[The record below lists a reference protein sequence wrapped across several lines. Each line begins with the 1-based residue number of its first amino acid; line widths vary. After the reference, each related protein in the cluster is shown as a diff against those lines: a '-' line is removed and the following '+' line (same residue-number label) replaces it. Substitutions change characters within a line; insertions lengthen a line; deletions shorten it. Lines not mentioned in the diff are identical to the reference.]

1 MMDEP
6 LKGIRVLDLSRL
18 LPGPYCTLL
27 LADLGADVIKI
38 EEPGKGDYMRELIP
52 GVYEAVNRNKRSVAL
67 NLKRKEGCEVFYKM
81 AKNADVLI
89 ESFRPNVT
97 TKIGIDYPKVKEIN
111 NSIVYC
117 SISGYGQ
124 DGPYKDKP
132 GHDINYL
139 GISGALSIPGEI
151 NQEPGRPGLP
161 VGDLSSGL
169 FAAFSIL
176 AAIMLRQK
184 TGKGQY
190 IDIAMTDGL
199 ISWTSVR
206 AGDFLLGQTI
216 PTPQDEL
223 GHLSPSNAVF
233 QTKDKKRLTIG
244 AVENDF
250 WVKLC
255 QVLHL
260 NDLLQSEDYRT
271 NIKRVKK
278 GKEIHKR
285 MQTLFLTKTREEWLR
300 VLDEAGV
307 PCGPVYSFAE
317 TFEDPHVK
325 QRKLFTQIQYTG
337 NKPLRQVNFPI
348 KFSDYEPRIYYPPP
362 AMGEHTE
369 SILLEEGFSKKEIED
384 LTKQG
389 VLGVRKGNMPS

>member
-1 MMDEP
+1 MDEP
-6 LKGIRVLDLSRL
+6 LTGTRVLDLSRL

-52 GVYEAVNRNKRSVAL
+52 GVYESVNRNKRSVTL
-67 NLKRKEGCEVFYKM
+67 NLKSREGCEVFYRM
-81 AKNADVLI
+81 AKNADVLV

-97 TKIGIDYPKVKEIN
+97 TKIGIDYSTIKKIN

-124 DGPYKDKP
+124 DGPYKERP

-139 GISGALSIPGEI
+139 GIAGALSIPGEI
-151 NQEPGRPGLP
+151 NREPGRPGLP

-176 AAIMLRQK
+176 AAIMLREK

-190 IDIAMTDGL
+190 IDVAMTDGL

-206 AGDFLLGQTI
+206 AGDFLLGQTA
-216 PTPQDEL
+216 PTPEDEM

-260 NDLLQSEDYRT
+260 DELLESEDYRT
-271 NIKRVKK
+271 NLKRVKR
-278 GKEIHKR
+278 GKEIYKR
-285 MQTLFLTKTREEWLR
+285 IQSLFLTKTRDEWLK

-307 PCGPVYSFAE
+307 PCGPVYSFHE

-325 QRKLFTQIQYTG
+325 QRKIFTQIQYRG
-337 NKPLRQVNFPI
+337 EKVLRQVRFPV
-348 KFSDYEPRIYYPPP
+348 KFSDYEPRIYYAPP
-362 AMGEHTE
+362 AMGDHTE
-369 SILLEEGFSKKEIED
+369 SILLEEGFSNEEIED
-384 LTKQG
+384 LRKRG
-389 VLGVRKGNMPS
+389 VFGVREGDKSP

>member
-1 MMDEP
+1 
-6 LKGIRVLDLSRL
+6 
-18 LPGPYCTLL
+18 L

-52 GVYEAVNRNKRSVAL
+52 GVYEAVNRNKRSVTL
-67 NLKRKEGCEVFYKM
+67 NLKNKEGCEILYKM
-81 AKNADVLI
+81 AKNADVLV

-97 TKIGIDYPKVKEIN
+97 TKIGIDYQRIKEIN
-111 NSIVYC
+111 SSVIYC

-124 DGPYKDKP
+124 DGPYKNRP

-176 AAIMLRQK
+176 AAIMLREK

-190 IDIAMTDGL
+190 IDVSMTDGL

-206 AGDFLLGQTI
+206 AGDFLLGQTV
-216 PTPQDEL
+216 PTPENEM

-233 QTKDKKRLTIG
+233 QTKDEKRLTIG

-250 WVKLC
+250 WIKLC
-255 QVLHL
+255 QVLNL
-260 NDLLQSEDYRT
+260 NEFLENEDYRT

-278 GKEIHKR
+278 GKEIYKR
-285 MQTLFLTKTREEWLR
+285 LQSLFLTKTRDEWIR
-300 VLDEAGV
+300 ILDESGV
-307 PCGPVYSFAE
+307 PCGPVYSFRE
-317 TFEDPHVK
+317 TSEDPHVK
-325 QRKLFTQIQYTG
+325 QRKLFTQIQYRREKLL
-337 NKPLRQVNFPI
+337 NQVRFPI

-362 AMGEHTE
+362 EMGEHTE
-369 SILLEEGFSKKEIED
+369 RILLEEGFSKEEIED
-384 LTKQG
+384 LRKRG
-389 VLGVRKGNMPS
+389 VFGVKKGDK

>member
-1 MMDEP
+1 MDEP
-6 LKGIRVLDLSRL
+6 LKGTRVLDLSRL

-27 LADLGADVIKI
+27 LADLGANVIKI

-52 GVYEAVNRNKRSVAL
+52 GVYEAVNRNKRSVTL
-67 NLKRKEGCEVFYKM
+67 NLKNKEGCEILYKM
-81 AKNADVLI
+81 ARNADVLV

-97 TKIGIDYPKVKEIN
+97 TRIGIDYPKIKKIN
-111 NSIVYC
+111 NSIIYC

-124 DGPYKDKP
+124 DGPYKDRP

-139 GISGALSIPGEI
+139 GIAGALSIPGEI
-151 NQEPGRPGLP
+151 NTKPGRPGLP
-161 VGDLSSGL
+161 IGDLSSGL

-176 AAIMLRQK
+176 AAIMLRGK
-184 TGKGQY
+184 TGRGQY
-190 IDIAMTDGL
+190 IDVAMTDGL

-206 AGDFLLGQTI
+206 AGDFLLGGTA
-216 PTPQDEL
+216 PTQENEM

-233 QTKDKKRLTIG
+233 QTKDKKRMTIG

-255 QVLHL
+255 QAL
-260 NDLLQSEDYRT
+260 NLNEFLESEDYRT

-278 GKEIHKR
+278 GKEIYR
-285 MQTLFLTKTREEWLR
+285 RLQSLFLTKTRDEWIR
-300 VLDEAGV
+300 ILDESGV
-307 PCGPVYSFAE
+307 PCGPVYSFHE

-325 QRKLFTQIQYTG
+325 QRKLFTQIQYG
-337 NKPLRQVNFPI
+337 REKFLRQVRFPV

-362 AMGEHTE
+362 EMGEHTE
-369 SILLEEGFSKKEIED
+369 SILLEEGFSKEEIEG
-384 LTKQG
+384 LRKRG
-389 VLGVRKGNMPS
+389 VFGVRKGDK

>member
-1 MMDEP
+1 MDEP
-6 LKGIRVLDLSRL
+6 LTGTRVLDLSRL
-18 LPGPYCTLL
+18 LPGPYCTQL

-52 GVYEAVNRNKRSVAL
+52 GVYEAVNRNKRSVTL
-67 NLKRKEGCEVFYKM
+67 NLKNKEGCEILYKM
-81 AKNADVLI
+81 AKNADVLV

-97 TKIGIDYPKVKEIN
+97 TKIGIDYQRIKEIN
-111 NSIVYC
+111 NSVIYC

-124 DGPYKDKP
+124 DGPYKNRP

-176 AAIMLRQK
+176 AAIMLREK

-190 IDIAMTDGL
+190 IDVSMTDGL

-206 AGDFLLGQTI
+206 AGDFLLGQTV
-216 PTPQDEL
+216 PMPENEM

-233 QTKDKKRLTIG
+233 QTKDEKRLTIG

-250 WVKLC
+250 WIKLC
-255 QVLHL
+255 QVLNL
-260 NDLLQSEDYRT
+260 NEFLENEDYRT

-278 GKEIHKR
+278 GKEIYKR
-285 MQTLFLTKTREEWLR
+285 LQSLFLTKTRDEWIR
-300 VLDEAGV
+300 ILDESGV
-307 PCGPVYSFAE
+307 PCGPVYSFRE
-317 TFEDPHVK
+317 TSEDPHVK
-325 QRKLFTQIQYTG
+325 QRKLFTQIQYRREKLL
-337 NKPLRQVNFPI
+337 NQVRFPI

-362 AMGEHTE
+362 EMGEHTE
-369 SILLEEGFSKKEIED
+369 RILLEEGFLKEEIED
-384 LTKQG
+384 LRKRG
-389 VLGVRKGNMPS
+389 VFGVRNRGK